1 MQKYKRWTTTSK
13 IVEKKGILQGEK
25 LALFSL
31 SATRWNLYGRHKRDT
46 SMLIMNT
53 KLHHNSQNNLAMN
66 KRFLPPLD

>member
-31 SATRWNLYGRHKRDT
+31 SALLEQDGIYIVDT
-46 SMLIMNT
+46 SVT
-53 KLHHNSQNNLAMN
+53 LAC
-66 KRFLPPLD
+66 